1 MAGGPSGKASLTS
14 KQCSVVQM
22 VQVEMGLW
30 RKERGGGVVSAFG
43 SGLVMVV
50 LWLIVNIVI
59 KQSWTSK

>member
-30 RKERGGGVVSAFG
+30 RKERGGGVPEGG
-43 SGLVMVV
+43 SSVRSPE
-50 LWLIVNIVI
+50 W
-59 KQSWTSK
+59 